1 VLSPALGRLARLG
14 ALVAIVAIDGAA
26 CKPSSTSDGGVPS
39 AQIAPTAP
47 TAARAPRGPSK
58 PITILAT
65 ADVSAD
71 TEPCGCKVRQLGGIA
86 RRAKVVADR
95 ARSAAGRTL
104 VVDGGDLF
112 FKTPMLSPRDTAQ
125 AREGARFLAESLRL
139 MDTPVMAVGERD
151 LALGLDTL
159 RALSKVSGTTMLAAN
174 LVFAK
179 TGTAAFEP
187 FRIVERNGVKIGVV
201 GAALELEPD
210 APAYHVY
217 ATSGLKLVPTE
228 AALTEAAK
236 AARAAGAELV
246 VGLLHLGVARTR
258 DVIGKLEPGLVDVA
272 IAAHDRHASESP
284 EPVGASMIGYAGERG
299 KWLLA
304 LDLQVSPGARGVV
317 DLGAVES
324 SRRTIAEL
332 DERITTYERA
342 DAGVADPALGD
353 KVAADRRATV
363 ERLKKRRAAVE
374 VDLARVSVDG
384 KHTIT
389 SELLNL
395 DVALPEEP
403 TMLAAFVAYKERLR
417 EVNAAT
423 GITSGPEV
431 HGTLKYAGNRACR
444 SCHEDALA
452 HWKTTG
458 HAKAWATMV
467 RTRQTGNL
475 DCIGCHTTGFDR
487 PGGPSGLAGLEAFHD
502 VGCESCHGPSSAHV
516 EKPELKTPY
525 ELTSAGAVCAEC
537 HRAQADQK
545 PFVLE
550 ERLPKILGP
559 GHGAP
564 MPGAKPKKK

>member
-1 VLSPALGRLARLG
+1 MIRSPAIPRALPASLLALLGLLAP
-14 ALVAIVAIDGAA
+14 A
-26 CKPSSTSDGGVPS
+26 CKPSSTADAGVATSD
-39 AQIAPTAP
+39 
-47 TAARAPRGPSK
+47 APRATGPTKS
-58 PITILAT
+58 ITILAT

-95 ARSAAGRTL
+95 ERDAPGRTL

-112 FKTPMLSPRDTAQ
+112 FKTPMLSPRDVPQ
-125 AREGARFLAESLRL
+125 AKEGARFLAESLRL
-139 MDTPVMAVGERD
+139 MDTPAMAVGERD

-159 RALSKVSGTTMLAAN
+159 RALSRASGTTMLAAN

-179 TGTAAFEP
+179 TGTAAFDV
-187 FRIVERNGVKIGVV
+187 FRIVERDGVKIGLV
-201 GAALELEPD
+201 GAAYELEPE

-217 ATSGLKLVPTE
+217 ASSGLKLVPTE
-228 AALTEAAK
+228 AAVADAAK

-246 VGLLHLGVARTR
+246 VALLHLGNARAR
-258 DVIGKLEPGLVDVA
+258 DVLGKLEPGLVDVA
-272 IAAHDRHASESP
+272 IAAHDRHASASP
-284 EPVGASMIGYAGERG
+284 EPVGSTMIGFAGERG

-304 LDLQVSPGARGVV
+304 LDVGVTPGARGVV

-324 SRRTIAEL
+324 AKRTIAEL

-342 DAGVADPALGD
+342 DAGVEDPALGA

-363 ERLKKRRAAVE
+363 ERLKKRRAAME
-374 VDLARVSVDG
+374 VDLARVSLDA
-384 KHTIT
+384 KHTIRG
-389 SELLNL
+389 ELVDLG
-395 DVALPEEP
+395 VELPEAP
-403 TMLAAFVAYKERLR
+403 GMRAAFDAYKDRLR
-417 EVNAAT
+417 AVNAAT
-423 GITSGPEV
+423 GIKSGPEV
-431 HGTLKYAGNRACR
+431 HGTLTYAGNRACR

-458 HAKAWATMV
+458 HAKAWATME

-487 PGGPSGLAGLEAFHD
+487 PGGPSGLAGLEPFHD

-516 EKPELKTPY
+516 AKPDVKTPY
-525 ELTSAGAVCAEC
+525 DLSAVGQVCAEC

-559 GHGAP
+559 GHGMP
-564 MPGAKPKKK
+564 MPGATKKKR